1 MNTDKV
7 SGKISKIIFTTVI
20 AMVYAL
26 AIFMVAYLVYN
37 AVDANYSPV
46 RTETATM
53 KTVEKSIKTKVFIV
67 RDENYISGKA
77 TGTVVPL
84 VEDGQRVAEG
94 QDIAAVFTSD
104 SDAEKYVELQKINEE
119 LHRFEDIAA
128 ADKLNIRDMS
138 TYDANTNERFLN
150 LVDSISK
157 GDYSLVSQY
166 AYAVRDRETSRQVS
180 LGYDVD
186 TSAVLSELRAEA
198 SSLSSVVPTYLAA
211 DNTGYYINSTDG
223 YEKTLSFA
231 DVTKLT
237 TADINKALES
247 KPDESK
253 ISKIGKLVNN
263 FNWYVVATVDRND
276 IDDAVVG
283 RSVKVRFLDSS
294 AEDIK
299 MTIAAIN
306 TDSDGKAAL
315 VLKCNTI
322 TPGTTELRIENAE
335 IILETISGYKIPK
348 YALRTLDGVNG
359 VYIKRGN
366 LVNFRRITVLYTGD
380 DYVISRTYEAE
391 NANYE
396 SQMNEIEAENRI
408 FTAQLSQ
415 RYREEPGW
423 IIDCEEIYSR
433 SKLLEKSYIKLYD
446 EVIVEGN
453 GLYDNKIV

>member
-166 AYAVRDRETSRQVS
+166 AYA
-180 LGYDVD
+180 
-186 TSAVLSELRAEA
+186 
-198 SSLSSVVPTYLAA
+198 
-211 DNTGYYINSTDG
+211 
-223 YEKTLSFA
+223 
-231 DVTKLT
+231 
-237 TADINKALES
+237 
-247 KPDESK
+247 
-253 ISKIGKLVNN
+253 
-263 FNWYVVATVDRND
+263 
-276 IDDAVVG
+276 
-283 RSVKVRFLDSS
+283 
-294 AEDIK
+294 
-299 MTIAAIN
+299 
-306 TDSDGKAAL
+306 
-315 VLKCNTI
+315 
-322 TPGTTELRIENAE
+322 
-335 IILETISGYKIPK
+335 
-348 YALRTLDGVNG
+348 
-359 VYIKRGN
+359 
-366 LVNFRRITVLYTGD
+366 
-380 DYVISRTYEAE
+380 
-391 NANYE
+391 
-396 SQMNEIEAENRI
+396 
-408 FTAQLSQ
+408 
-415 RYREEPGW
+415 
-423 IIDCEEIYSR
+423 DC
-433 SKLLEKSYIKLYD
+433 
-446 EVIVEGN
+446 
-453 GLYDNKIV
+453 